1 MEEYFDVYK
10 PTSEASGLIKPKS
23 EVHKNGYWHKSFH
36 CWIIYTDSKGEDYIL
51 LQQRDP
57 FVKSWPGKFDTSAAG
72 HYMAGEG
79 IEGGLRELKEELGI
93 MVTEADLIPL
103 GLRVCVNE
111 FDPASLNYEFQ
122 DVYFLVDRRSL
133 LDYSMALGEVAGLVA
148 VPVQE
153 GIALFTDELEKISAP
168 GLRLNPNGAVEPTIF
183 DIIKTDFVPSLD
195 NFYLKIMILAE
206 RALRGEKH
214 LYI

>member
-10 PTSEASGLIKPKS
+10 PTGEASGSIKPKS

-36 CWIIYTDSKGEDYIL
+36 CWIIYTDFDGEDYIL

-57 FVKSWPGKFDTSAAG
+57 SVKSWPGKFDTSAAG
-72 HYMAGEG
+72 HYRAGEG
-79 IEGGLRELKEELGI
+79 IEGGLRELQEELGI
-93 MVTEADLIPL
+93 TVTEADLIPL

-122 DVYFLVDRRSL
+122 DVYFLVDSRRL
-133 LDYSMALGEVAGLVA
+133 LEYSMALGEVAGLVA

-153 GIALFTDELEKISAP
+153 GIALFTDKLEKISAP
-168 GLRLNPNGAVEPTIF
+168 GLRLTPNGQVEPTSF
-183 DIIKTDFVPSLD
+183 DIKKTDFVPSLD
-195 NFYLKIMILAE
+195 KFYLKIMILAE
-206 RALRGEKH
+206 RALRGDKH